1 LHGTKVSRHL
11 ERTPVM
17 ASVTSPLFYI
27 SAVDYGS
34 TSTGAGSMRL
44 PAAPAPAVA
53 GARLPPSGAPV
64 PAAVSA
70 VTVAKA
76 LSVVQTNPV
85 K

>member
-1 LHGTKVSRHL
+1 
-11 ERTPVM
+11 M
-17 ASVTSPLFYI
+17 ASVRSPLFYI

-34 TSTGAGSMRL
+34 TGTTGPAGGAADMRL
-44 PAAPAPAVA
+44 PPAGLAGTRLPPAAAAPAP
-53 GARLPPSGAPV
+53 GRPTTAP
-64 PAAVSA
+64 VSA

>member
-1 LHGTKVSRHL
+1 
-11 ERTPVM
+11 M

-44 PAAPAPAVA
+44 PAAPAVA
-53 GARLPPSGAPV
+53 GARLPPSGAPA